1 MNDAVPKAERLA
13 LLKKTSFG
21 ERVAEDEVAKLA
33 GYFVET
39 DQWDRIFKGEIDVV
53 RGDKGSGKSAIYSLL
68 VTKRNDLFDKGIL
81 LVTGE
86 KPRGMPVFKDLV
98 ADPPT
103 TEQEFVALWKLY
115 IASLIANELK
125 EYAFESSDAKKLI
138 RTLEE
143 EKFLESDFDL
153 SRLLKQAR
161 TTVSRWFN
169 PAAIEG
175 TVKFDPDTGIP
186 TFGGKITPAEPNS
199 DLRSKGYLSV
209 DTLAELANRAL
220 SAAGYQVWVLLDRL
234 DVAFA
239 ESHELE
245 RNALRALFRVYR
257 DFADKDCIKLKIF
270 LRSDIWDRIVEGGFR
285 EASHI
290 TRVVT
295 LDWTSEALLN
305 LIVRRLLS
313 NEMLIDKLEIDKVAV
328 LRDSKAQDAVFY
340 RFFPPQVEQGAK
352 KRPTRDWMI
361 NRCEDGH
368 WKTAPREL
376 IHFLNS
382 LRDLELARLE
392 RGDAL
397 PPGEQL
403 FDRSVFKPAL
413 EIVSEARVVQTIY
426 AEYPNLKPYLVEL
439 EGEKTEQ
446 TIDTLATIWK
456 VSKGEADKR
465 AQALV
470 EIGFFE
476 QRGGRDNWTYW
487 VPFLYR
493 DALHMSQG
501 LAEE

>member
-1 MNDAVPKAERLA
+1 MVATRGQTFKRPWRRSCHSSNLKSSTAPIARKDSWRFHAVGSSNAPLLGSTAAEGSQRIGR
-13 LLKKTSFG
+13 TSTATRWRSCGLPQSASCSENFVIPPDVFG
-21 ERVAEDEVAKLA
+21 
-33 GYFVET
+33 
-39 DQWDRIFKGEIDVV
+39 Q
-53 RGDKGSGKSAIYSLL
+53 
-68 VTKRNDLFDKGIL
+68 
-81 LVTGE
+81 
-86 KPRGMPVFKDLV
+86 
-98 ADPPT
+98 
-103 TEQEFVALWKLY
+103 
-115 IASLIANELK
+115 
-125 EYAFESSDAKKLI
+125 
-138 RTLEE
+138 TL
-143 EKFLESDFDL
+143 
-153 SRLLKQAR
+153 R
-161 TTVSRWFN
+161 
-169 PAAIEG
+169 
-175 TVKFDPDTGIP
+175 
-186 TFGGKITPAEPNS
+186 
-199 DLRSKGYLSV
+199 GYLSV